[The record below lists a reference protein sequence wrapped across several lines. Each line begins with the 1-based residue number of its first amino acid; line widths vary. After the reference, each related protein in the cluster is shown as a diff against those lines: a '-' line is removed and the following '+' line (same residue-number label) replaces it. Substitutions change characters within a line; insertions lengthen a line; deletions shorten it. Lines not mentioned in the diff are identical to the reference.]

1 MMLQRCHLKRSV
13 IAAGILS
20 LLPWLL
26 VSSDPTGPAAE
37 VAPDGP
43 GGSFAPHERVAE
55 AVGLEGE
62 VEPETKHPGPVSG
75 RAPPDQ
81 PLGLPGDTPQHGQRG
96 PAPHA
101 AQLPPRSDAAPE
113 VAVQAGD
120 HGNFERVVFEWPER
134 IAYEV
139 AQRGAQVTLAFSR
152 PGGIDFSG
160 IRDRFSGR
168 VLEARADGVDA
179 ASPVMLRVLPDVTIR
194 SFSLKDDRVVVSDVF
209 GEPASR
215 PLPPPPRP
223 PWRHAASAAA
233 EPEPAAA
240 AGTRR
245 EGPSGA
251 EAPASH
257 APTGI
262 DHGQGNG
269 EAAPEVEVR
278 AGDHGDFER
287 VVFEW
292 PESIAYDMAQR
303 GEQVAVVFSRPG
315 RIDLSAVRDR
325 FSGRVLEAWAD
336 GGDAASQV
344 TLRVLPDVTIRSFS
358 LEDDRVVVV
367 DVFGGSTSQDLRPA
381 SDLAQ
386 DPIGELRRELEQ
398 RDAVIDGL
406 LARVEQLE
414 RDAVL
419 SGNDLDHIAAGRAPS
434 AGERSLPQPV
444 APSVAAAE
452 EPPGGPASQQEA
464 PTPGEGQGADKT
476 SAQGPPGQLEVDEDE
491 IDRALERTLVQTGA
505 LLLPMGQAE
514 VENGLSYARRETDA
528 PTFFLENGTTF
539 VGTSEVRRNEFELG
553 QELRLGLPFDSQLE
567 LAFVHR
573 YVHQSTVM
581 KVGTGERAEDSAN
594 GHGPGDLT
602 IGFAKTLLRENGGW
616 WPDVVGRVSW
626 DTGTGE
632 AADGPVILGGGFDEL
647 RGSLSAT
654 KRQDPLA
661 FVGSVSYEKSFEND
675 NVEPGDEIGLA
686 LGAVLAASPE
696 TSLRAVFGQT
706 FSQEAKFDG
715 ESIDGSDRVL
725 GTLTLGASSILGS
738 GIMLDIAGDVG
749 LTDNG
754 VDYALRASLPIRFDL
769 GVF

>member
-1 MMLQRCHLKRSV
+1 MLQRCHLKRSV

-37 VAPDGP
+37 VAPDRP
-43 GGSFAPHERVAE
+43 GRSFAPHERVAE

-81 PLGLPGDTPQHGQRG
+81 PPSEPLGLPGDTSQHGQRG
-96 PAPHA
+96 PAPHD
-101 AQLPPRSDAAPE
+101 AQLPPSSDAGPE
-113 VAVQAGD
+113 VDVQAGD
-120 HGNFERVVFEWPER
+120 HGDFERVAFEWPER
-134 IAYEV
+134 IAYDV
-139 AQRGAQVTLAFSR
+139 AQRSAQVTVAFSR
-152 PGGIDFSG
+152 PGRIDFSG

-168 VLEARADGVDA
+168 VLEAWAGGIDA
-179 ASPVMLRVLPDVTIR
+179 ASPVTLRVLPDVTIR
-194 SFSLKDDRVVVSDVF
+194 SFSLEDDRVVVGDVF
-209 GEPASR
+209 GEPAS
-215 PLPPPPRP
+215 
-223 PWRHAASAAA
+223 RHAASAAA

-245 EGPSGA
+245 EGKSGA
-251 EAPASH
+251 EPSASH

-269 EAAPEVEVR
+269 EAAPEVDVR
-278 AGDHGDFER
+278 AGDHGNFER

-292 PESIAYDMAQR
+292 PERIAYDVAQR
-303 GEQVAVVFSRPG
+303 GEQVTVAFSRPG

-367 DVFGGSTSQDLRPA
+367 DVFGGSTSQGLARPA

-386 DPIGELRRELEQ
+386 DLIGELRRELEQ
-398 RDAVIDGL
+398 RDAVIDSL

-414 RDAVL
+414 RNAVL
-419 SGNDLDHIAAGRAPS
+419 SGDDLDHIAAGRAPS
-434 AGERSLPQPV
+434 AGERSLPQPG

-452 EPPGGPASQQEA
+452 QPPGGPASQQEA
-464 PTPGEGQGADKT
+464 PTPGEGQGADST
-476 SAQGPPGQLEVDEDE
+476 SARAQPGQFEVDEDE
-491 IDRALERTLVQTGA
+491 IDRALERTLVRTGA
-505 LLLPMGQAE
+505 LLLPPGQAE
-514 VENGLSYARRETDA
+514 FEPSFSYARRETDA
-528 PTFFLENGTTF
+528 PTFFFENGTTF
-539 VGTSEVRRNEFELG
+539 VGTREVRRNEFDLG
-553 QELRLGLPFDSQLE
+553 QELRLGLPFNSQLE
-567 LAFVHR
+567 LAFSYR
-573 YVHQSTVM
+573 YVDQSTVM
-581 KVGTGERAEDSAN
+581 KVGMGERAEDSAN

-602 IGFAKTLLRENGGW
+602 IGFAKTLLRESGGW
-616 WPDVVGRVSW
+616 WPDVVGRISW
-626 DTGTGE
+626 DTGIGE
-632 AADGPVILGGGFDEL
+632 TADGPVVLGGGFNEL
-647 RGSLSAT
+647 RGLLSAT

-661 FVGSVSYEKSFEND
+661 FIGSLSYETSFEND
-675 NVEPGDEIGLA
+675 HVDPGDEIGLA

-706 FSQEAKFDG
+706 FSQETEFDG
-715 ESIDGSDRVL
+715 ESIDGSDRVV
-725 GTLTLGASSILGS
+725 GTLTLGASSILGP
-738 GIMLDIAGDVG
+738 GILLDIAGDIG
-749 LTDNG
+749 LTDDG
-754 VDYALRASLPIRFDL
+754 VDYALRAALPIRFDL
-769 GVF
+769 PVF

>member
-26 VSSDPTGPAAE
+26 VSSDPTGSAAKIASDE
-37 VAPDGP
+37 P
-43 GGSFAPHERVAE
+43 GRSFAPHERVAE
-55 AVGLEGE
+55 AVGL
-62 VEPETKHPGPVSG
+62 VETETKQPGPVSG

-81 PLGLPGDTPQHGQRG
+81 PPRPEPLGLPGDTPQHGQRG

-101 AQLPPRSDAAPE
+101 AQLPPSSDAALE
-113 VAVQAGD
+113 VDVQAGD
-120 HGNFERVVFEWPER
+120 HGYFERVVFEWPER
-134 IAYEV
+134 IAYDV
-139 AQRGAQVTLAFSR
+139 AQPGAQVTLAFSH
-152 PGGIDFSG
+152 PGGIAFSG

-179 ASPVMLRVLPDVTIR
+179 ASPVTLRVLADVTIR
-194 SFSLKDDRVVVSDVF
+194 PFSLEDDRVVVGDVF

-215 PLPPPPRP
+215 PFPPPPRP
-223 PWRHAASAAA
+223 PWRYAASAAA

-251 EAPASH
+251 EASASQ

-269 EAAPEVEVR
+269 EAAPGVEVR

-292 PESIAYDMAQR
+292 PESIAYDVAQR
-303 GEQVAVVFSRPG
+303 GEQVTVVFSRPG

-344 TLRVLPDVTIRSFS
+344 TLRVLPDATIRSFS
-358 LEDDRVVVV
+358 LENDRVVVV

-381 SDLAQ
+381 ADLAQ
-386 DPIGELRRELEQ
+386 DSIGELRRELKQ
-398 RDAVIDGL
+398 RDAVIDSL
-406 LARVEQLE
+406 FARVEQLE
-414 RDAVL
+414 QDAVL

-434 AGERSLPQPV
+434 AGERSLPQP
-444 APSVAAAE
+444 SVAAAE
-452 EPPGGPASQQEA
+452 QPPGGSASQQGA
-464 PTPGEGQGADKT
+464 PTPGEGQGAGST
-476 SAQGPPGQLEVDEDE
+476 SAQAQPGQFEVDEDE

-505 LLLPMGQAE
+505 LLLPTGQAE
-514 VENGLSYARRETDA
+514 VESRLSYARRETDA

-616 WPDVVGRVSW
+616 WPDVVGRISW

-654 KRQDPLA
+654 KQQDPLA

-675 NVEPGDEIGLA
+675 HVEPGDEIGLA

-706 FSQEAKFDG
+706 FSQEAKFYG

-725 GTLTLGASSILGS
+725 GTLTLGASSILGP